1 MTLVEASI
9 FTEVL
14 GAILAGYMV
23 EYIDIEGG
31 LGIDA
36 IDLPKM
42 LEPIVGGAIFIFK
55 FAPLF

>member
-1 MTLVEASI
+1 L
-9 FTEVL
+9 TEVL

-42 LEPIVGGAIFIFK
+42 LEPIVGGAIFILT